1 MRPQV
6 FNSLALPT
14 PKDFCTV
21 REASATARAS
31 ARELADAFLSRQVN
45 EMLDKLADVKQ
56 RGGTVKPRDYQAK
69 IMTPMLL
76 RMDGQEVA
84 WLCRIILKLEMK
96 IGMQEKALLDE
107 LHVDAN
113 GAFALVNKTG
123 RL

>member
-1 MRPQV
+1 
-6 FNSLALPT
+6 
-14 PKDFCTV
+14 
-21 REASATARAS
+21 
-31 ARELADAFLSRQVN
+31 
-45 EMLDKLADVKQ
+45 MLDKLADVKQ
-56 RGGTVKPRDYQAK
+56 RGGAVKPRDYQAK

-113 GAFALVNKTG
+113 GASALVSQNSAPPVSDSLWQTCSTPAATCA
-123 RL
+123 RRSRWWRPATPASA